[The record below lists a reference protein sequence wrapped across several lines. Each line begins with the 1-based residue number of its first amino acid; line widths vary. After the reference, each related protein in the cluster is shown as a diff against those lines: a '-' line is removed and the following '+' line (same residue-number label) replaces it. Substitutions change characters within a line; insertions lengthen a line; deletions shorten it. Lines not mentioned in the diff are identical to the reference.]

1 MAYYIINQK
10 PIFLH
15 QELHDKI
22 KKEVT
27 ASWSAL
33 ERVEVVT
40 NNPKCEKLYKLVFD
54 YLMKIDQQI
63 LLEKYYSFE
72 LSDKQASK
80 NVFDLLHDY
89 CHYNKIGGL
98 EDIRNLQGKL
108 EDDYMDDSFTHPLGK
123 VFKINF
129 AVKKGYLKS
138 AEVSLLI
145 NSLQIKKLKGNL
157 DNFVLI
163 NKNSLINF
171 SKLGLGIVCG

>member
-27 ASWSAL
+27 VGWTAL
-33 ERVEVVT
+33 ERVSSIT
-40 NNPKCEKLYKLVFD
+40 SNHGCKKLYKLVFD
-54 YLMKIDQQI
+54 YLMKIDPKI
-63 LLEKYYSFE
+63 LLEKFYSFE
-72 LSDKQASK
+72 LSDKQACK

-108 EDDYMDDSFTHPLGK
+108 KDDYLGESFPYPLGK

-129 AVKKGYLKS
+129 MVKKGYLKS

-163 NKNSLINF
+163 NKNSSINF
-171 SKLGLGIVCG
+171 SNLGIGIVCG